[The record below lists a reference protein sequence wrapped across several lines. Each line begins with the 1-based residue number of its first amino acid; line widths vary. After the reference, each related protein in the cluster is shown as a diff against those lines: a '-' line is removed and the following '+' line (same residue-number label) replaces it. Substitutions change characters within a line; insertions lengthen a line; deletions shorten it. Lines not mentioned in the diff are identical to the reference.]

1 MSSGLK
7 KLVLDVLKPHKPT
20 VTQVALSLAE
30 LEGVEGVNIIS
41 VTVDRETETIKITI
55 EGNLNIEQI
64 NENLTKNG
72 CSVHSVD
79 LVCAGKKIIDE
90 GKTYNTPI

>member
-1 MSSGLK
+1 MSKGLK

-30 LEGVEGVNIIS
+30 IDGVEGVNIVS

-55 EGNLNIEQI
+55 EGNLDIEAV
-64 NENLTKNG
+64 NENLTANG
-72 CSVHSVD
+72 CSIHSVD
-79 LVCAGKKIIDE
+79 LVCAGQNVIDE

>member
-1 MSSGLK
+1 MTKGLK

-20 VTQVALSLAE
+20 VTQIALSLAE
-30 LEGVEGVNIIS
+30 IDGVEGVNVVS

-55 EGNLNIEQI
+55 EGDLSIDSI
-64 NENLTKNG
+64 NENLSANG

-79 LVCAGKKIIDE
+79 LVCAGNKIIDE
-90 GKTYNTPI
+90 GKTHNTPL

>member
-1 MSSGLK
+1 MSKGLK

-30 LEGVEGVNIIS
+30 INGVEGVNIVS
-41 VTVDRETETIKITI
+41 VTVDRETETVKITI
-55 EGNLNIEQI
+55 EGNLDIEAV
-64 NENLTKNG
+64 NENLTANG
-72 CSVHSVD
+72 CSIHSVD
-79 LVCAGKKIIDE
+79 LVCAGQKTIDE